1 MNLNLHLM
9 RVKVKFMKDIEDD
22 IRDIKQQVMEISKK
36 VDELLYEKEI
46 SSLMKLSDKSLAE
59 FFENEPDIY
68 RLKDLKV
75 RYK

>member
-1 MNLNLHLM
+1 MTDM
-9 RVKVKFMKDIEDD
+9 EAD

-46 SSLMKLSDKSLAE
+46 SSLMKLSDKSLSE